1 MNQQVPMKIEFLDQI
16 TVTGKSGIKTA
27 NPFNEAL
34 DLSCAA
40 NDEDM
45 SMNCDTSIDQ
55 KDAEMKQ

>member
-1 MNQQVPMKIEFLDQI
+1 MKIEFLDQI

-45 SMNCDTSIDQ
+45 SMNCDTSID
-55 KDAEMKQ
+55 